1 MNKLELNEPQR
12 QAPLGVAIIF
22 FKNLRRAINFV
33 LAVIVVNLGTGFQ
46 MLGMGY
52 KGWGLILATVFLIY
66 SILQYRKFYFYVSG
80 DNFVIEKG
88 VLRQEKI
95 NVPFSRIQ
103 SVNTKQNVVQRLLNL
118 VGLKVDTAG
127 SVTQEIDIPA
137 LSKEYAAELRN
148 YLMQKR
154 YEHGEEEGEEVKKE
168 ALSPSLAEQ
177 EPLLTLSVKDLLK
190 VGFTQNHLRSG
201 LVLFAIVNGYIWQ
214 FEEYLVK
221 PFEPYL
227 EETAKS
233 ILTTWVLLLPF
244 AITAFLIISVL
255 TSLVTTVLRYYGFQ
269 FYLTDK
275 GLEMESGLF
284 NRNSYNV
291 PYEKIQ
297 YFRWESNP
305 LRRIIGYRTLK
316 VKQAGNQA
324 VNERKL
330 IGIPGLKAR
339 PLLKIIQRHYP
350 DRKGSKYTYF
360 KPHRLLFLQR
370 FMWLGVLPSIIAT
383 IILYTQ
389 GFLWYFYLPLAPYLT
404 MVAFLTYKYWQSV
417 GLRVNSNYVELKRG
431 YVFPKR
437 IVIPN
442 YKLQNL
448 SLSQSFLQNFRSLQ
462 SFHFHSAAG
471 TIRISHLPDEACK
484 ELFDYLAFCIESSNA
499 KWM

>member
-1 MNKLELNEPQR
+1 MSKLDLIEPQR

-22 FKNLRRAINFV
+22 FKNLRRALNFV
-33 LAVIVVNLGTGFQ
+33 LAVIVVNLGTGFEV
-46 MLGMGY
+46 LGMGY
-52 KGWGLILATVFLIY
+52 SGWGIILSVFFLIY
-66 SILQYRKFYFYVSG
+66 SFLQYRKFYFYVSG

-103 SVNTKQNVVQRLLNL
+103 SVNTRQNIIQRLLNL

-127 SVTQEIDIPA
+127 SIAQEIDIPA
-137 LSKEYAAELRN
+137 LSKDYAEELRN

-154 YEHGEEEGEEVKKE
+154 YEFVEDET
-168 ALSPSLAEQ
+168 LEQ
-177 EPLLTLSVKDLLK
+177 EKVLKPLSGQKPLLSLSLSDLLK

-201 LVLFAIVNGYIWQ
+201 LILFAIVNGYIWQ
-214 FEEYLVK
+214 FEEYLIK

-227 EETAKS
+227 EETAKNL
-233 ILTTWVLLLPF
+233 LTTWFLLLPF
-244 AITAFLIISVL
+244 AVAAFLIISVL
-255 TSLVTTVLRYYGFQ
+255 TSLVSTVLRYYGFS
-269 FYLTDK
+269 FYLTEE

-324 VNERKL
+324 INERKL
-330 IGIPGLKAR
+330 IGIPGLKSR
-339 PLLKIIQRHYP
+339 PLLKVIQKQYP
-350 DRKGSKYTYF
+350 DRKGTKYSYYQ
-360 KPHRLLFLQR
+360 PHKLLFLQR
-370 FMWLGVLPSIIAT
+370 LFWLGLLPSLVVSA
-383 IILYTQ
+383 ILFTQ
-389 GFLWYFYLPLAPYLT
+389 NFLWYFYLPIAPFLIL
-404 MVAFLTYKYWQSV
+404 VAFLSYKYWRSI
-417 GLRVNSNYVELKRG
+417 GLRVNANYVELRRG

-437 IVIPN
+437 MVIPN

-448 SLSQSFLQNFRSLQ
+448 SLSQSFLQGFRKLQ

-471 TIRISHLPDEACK
+471 TISMAHLPDKASR
-484 ELFDYLAFCIESSNA
+484 ELYDYLAYCIESSNA